1 LDARKRKRVSPAQG
15 EVTDEKD
22 ASATAS
28 IWPRGRPKGTLG
40 VENRCVVLFN
50 SFCKFNKAKG
60 DDIWFDLDET
70 RPSAA
75 LPASGQLHLRPEGK
89 GG

>member
-1 LDARKRKRVSPAQG
+1 M
-15 EVTDEKD
+15 TDEKD
-22 ASATAS
+22 ASATAY
-28 IWPRGRPKGTLG
+28 IWPRSRPKGTLG

-50 SFCKFNKAKG
+50 SFSKFNKAKG
-60 DDIWFDLDET
+60 GDIWFGLDKT

-75 LPASGQLHLRPEGK
+75 LPASGQLRLRPEGK